1 MAEYKIVVVGEGA
14 VGKSSLCLQLVQ
26 NVFLHNYDATIEDTY
41 RKRFTIDEEE
51 CVLEILD
58 TVSQDEYQA
67 LRERFLKEGQGFL
80 LVYSIVD
87 RKSFEALRSFREE
100 ILRVKDKDDIPMTIA
115 GNKIDL
121 HSAEVEGKKVES
133 QEGVQLAKSFGCPF
147 IETSAKT
154 REHVEACF
162 FQLVREIKR
171 SSNEAAEMMTE
182 KRKRCLLS

>member
-26 NVFLHNYDATIEDTY
+26 NVFLYNYDATIEDTY

-51 CVLEILD
+51 CKTNIRLCEN
-58 TVSQDEYQA
+58 
-67 LRERFLKEGQGFL
+67 GQGFL

-87 RKSFEALRSFREE
+87 RKSFEALPSIREE
-100 ILRVKDKDDIPMTIA
+100 ILRIKDKDDIPLTIA

-121 HSAEVEGKKVES
+121 HSAEEAGNGEEGKKVGS
-133 QEGVQLAKSFGCPF
+133 QEGVQLAKSFGCPL

-154 REHVEACF
+154 RENVEACF

-171 SSNEAAEMMTE
+171 SNNEAAEMVTE